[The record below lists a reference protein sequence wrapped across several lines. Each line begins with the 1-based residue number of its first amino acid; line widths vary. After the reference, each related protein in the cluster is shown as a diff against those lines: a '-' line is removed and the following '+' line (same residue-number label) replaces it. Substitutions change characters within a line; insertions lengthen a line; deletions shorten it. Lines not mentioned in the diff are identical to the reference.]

1 MNILGHCSSG
11 MISGEPNGGRN
22 SARQSTPGKWQN
34 LASGFC
40 SLGAALAF
48 SGCVAS
54 IGPVTVAP
62 GEPGERPEVNAA
74 VKSNSTSIRSVTLQ
88 TGQPGGPFTDVGPMT
103 ESAGKFRGKLNPV
116 TAGTFEAKV
125 LVKYVPVFQSA
136 QQTVAAGK
144 EFTIA
149 PFPPGTFDF
158 GTGGLSGWTFQGVF
172 NVANTFVACPPVEL
186 SASPKFSRG
195 AEGWPG
201 NANNGSLRVLV
212 SAPCYPDSRTETTGE
227 FWRIN
232 LASPL
237 LTSNPAWQGARGV
250 SFRMISRLP
259 VKVSAFVVVEG
270 ANGQDQLVFPVAAGR
285 SDLTDIVPGNGLL
298 WTIVT
303 KTGYIP
309 ERPIKQV
316 LISIFGRPE
325 DVQSLGEPAIIQLDV
340 VSPVP

>member
-1 MNILGHCSSG
+1 MTT
-11 MISGEPNGGRN
+11 GEQNSLRN
-22 SARQSTPGKWQN
+22 STCKPTAGKWQN
-34 LASGFC
+34 LAGGFC
-40 SLGAALAF
+40 ALGAALAF

-54 IGPVTVAP
+54 IGTVTVAP
-62 GEPGERPEVNAA
+62 GEPGDRPEVSAA
-74 VKSNSTSIRSVTLQ
+74 VKANSTSIRSVTLQ
-88 TGQPGGPFTDVGPMT
+88 SGQTGGPFTDVGPMT
-103 ESAGKFRGKLNPV
+103 ESDGKFRAKLNPV
-116 TAGTFEAKV
+116 APGTFEAKV
-125 LVKYVPVFQSA
+125 LVKYVPVFQSVV
-136 QQTVAAGK
+136 QTVSAVK

-149 PFPPGTFDF
+149 PFPSGTFGF
-158 GTGGLSGWTFQGVF
+158 ETGGLSGWTFQGVF
-172 NVANTFVACPPVEL
+172 GVTPAFAACPPAVL
-186 SASPKFSRG
+186 SASPNFSRF

-212 SAPCYPDSRTETTGE
+212 SAPCYPDTRNETTTE

-237 LTSNPAWQGARGV
+237 LNTNPAWQGARGV
-250 SFRMISRLP
+250 SFRMISRMPL
-259 VKVSAFVVVEG
+259 KVSAFVVVEG
-270 ANGQDQLVFPVAAGR
+270 ANGQDELVFPTAAGR

-303 KTGYIP
+303 RTGYIP
-309 ERPIKQV
+309 ARPIKQV